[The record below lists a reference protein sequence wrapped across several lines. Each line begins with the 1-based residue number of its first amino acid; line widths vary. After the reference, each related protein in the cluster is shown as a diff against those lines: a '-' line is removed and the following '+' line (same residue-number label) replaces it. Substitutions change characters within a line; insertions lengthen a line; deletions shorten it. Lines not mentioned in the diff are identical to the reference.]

1 MVGMMTAISREKFA
15 GLIDSA
21 KFSADVPSKLDNLR
35 KLKEEFSRAQE
46 PHLVTEFLPQ
56 FLDLHTDRC
65 SPVRRFVAEIAGD
78 IGLNYTDLLPDVV
91 PLLVTLLRDS
101 TPAVARQAITCGISL
116 FRRVLTKITLQGL
129 YSSQLDDSLESSWVW
144 ALKFKEEIY
153 SMAYQPKSDGRKL
166 LALKFVEAVTLLY
179 TADPSASSEPPED
192 LTSGEMPD
200 EFNIA
205 WLRGGH
211 PILNVGNLSIEA
223 SQNLGLLLDQLRY
236 PAVKSLS
243 NMVVIVLIKS
253 LSAIAKK
260 RPAFY
265 GRILPVLLGLDPS
278 NSAVKVGH
286 VSGVHHALKNAYLSC
301 LKCTHPGAA
310 PWRDRLVGSLREMKA
325 GGLAEEALHQV
336 SGGNSSI
343 AQEKPSIEASDA
355 VHATAVR
362 KRPEVQDAS
371 DPNKDDDVP
380 GKRARPTPNM
390 TGVLTQDLKGGDD
403 GNSSGGPT
411 SVKRNVDNGPVQQL
425 VAMFSSLV
433 AQGEQSAAM
442 LEILISSISA
452 DLLAEVVVANM
463 PNLPPVRPK
472 EEGEEELP
480 NAGSHPAPVG
490 NATQFNNLSAYLT
503 DILSRSNSQL
513 AHSASDTHSDELQKP
528 EVEGEHPATNDS
540 DVAHCAV
547 DSATEQDL
555 VHSGPPFSVDLPSI
569 RSVSSAIPSEDTD
582 MGELENGI
590 PGLDSSARND
600 GMPEMQVD
608 SLISAD
614 PEENSQEQITNM
626 GRSSV
631 DIVPSMS
638 TDRSEELSPK
648 EAMAEANS
656 INSSTATSVQL
667 TPKVVLPK
675 MSAPVISLTDE
686 QKDHIQKLAF
696 IRIIEAYKHIAVAG
710 GSQLRFSLLSY
721 LGVEFPL
728 ELDPWRLLQTHI
740 LSDYT
745 SNEGHELTLRVLYRL
760 FGEAEADHDFFSSRT
775 ATSVYEMFL
784 LKVAETLRDSFPA
797 TDKSLSRLLSEVP
810 YLPKSVLK
818 LLECLCVPGNSDK
831 DEELHSGDRVH
842 QGLSIVWSLILLR
855 PPTRDAC
862 LKIALQSAVHH
873 LEEVRMKAIRLV
885 ANKLYPVSSISQ
897 QIEDFAKEMLLS
909 AMHDDHLMDK
919 ARADGSNAELAKD
932 TEMEKTST
940 ECPSSAS
947 AVTKD
952 SASEAG
958 QPCTSESIPSP
969 SITDAQRCM
978 SLYFALC
985 TKKHSLF
992 RQLLIVY
999 NNMSKAAKQAI
1010 FVQIPKLVRTIGSS
1024 SQLLEIISDPPAGSE
1039 NLLMQ
1044 VVQTLTDGAVPS
1056 ADLIATIRKL
1066 YDTKLKDAE
1075 ILIPVLPFLPKE
1087 ELLRIFPRFVNLPLD
1102 KFQAALVRALQES
1115 TQGSPVLTPAEVL
1128 IGIHG
1133 IDPEKDGIP
1142 LKKVTDACNAC
1153 FQQRQIFSQQ
1163 VLAKVLNQ
1171 LVEQIPLPMLFMRT
1185 VIQTIG
1191 AFPSLVD
1198 FIMEILSRLVS
1209 KQIWKNQK
1217 LWVGFLKCAQLT
1229 KPQSFSVLL
1238 QLPPAQLEI
1247 ALNKQPV
1254 LKGPLVVYASQPD
1267 LRSSLPRSILVV
1279 LGIAPDSQSANQGQ
1293 IKVSQSQSR
1302 SQAPSQTQSQ
1312 SQSQAPSQTQSQSQA
1327 PSQTQS
1333 QHSQA
1338 PSQTQSQHSQ
1348 AQSQTQSQE
1357 ILAIR
1362 IKKCRLKHQR
1372 NQVPAEL
1379 ASNMLLKICIRVSIR
1394 ISISP
1399 YFW

>member
-1 MVGMMTAISREKFA
+1 MVGMMAAISREKFA

-21 KFSADVPSKLDNLR
+21 KFSTDVPSKLEKLR
-35 KLKEEFSRAQE
+35 KLKEEFSRAKDL
-46 PHLVTEFLPQ
+46 HLVTEFLPQ
-56 FLDLHTDRC
+56 LLDLHTDRC
-65 SPVRRFVAEIAGD
+65 SPVRRFIAEIAGD
-78 IGLNYTDLLPDVV
+78 IGLDYTDLLPDVV
-91 PLLVTLLRDS
+91 PLLVNLLRDS

-116 FRRVLTKITLQGL
+116 FRRVLTKIALQGL

-144 ALKFKEEIY
+144 VLKFKDEIY

-260 RPAFY
+260 RPSFY

-286 VSGVHHALKNAYLSC
+286 VSGVHHALKSAFLSC

-310 PWRDRLVGSLREMKA
+310 PWRDRLVGTLREMKA

-343 AQEKPSIEASDA
+343 AQEIKPSIEASDA

-362 KRPEVQDAS
+362 KRPEVHDAS
-371 DPNKDDDVP
+371 DLKKDDDVP
-380 GKRARPTPNM
+380 GKRAKPTPNT
-390 TGVLTQDLKGGDD
+390 TGELPQDLKGGDD
-403 GNSSGGPT
+403 VNSSGGLA
-411 SVKRNVDNGPVQQL
+411 SAKRNVANGPVQQL

-472 EEGEEELP
+472 EEGEEELL
-480 NAGSHPAPVG
+480 NDGSD
-490 NATQFNNLSAYLT
+490 TQVSNLSAYLT
-503 DILSRSNSQL
+503 DVLSRSNSQL
-513 AHSASDTHSDELQKP
+513 AHSASDTHSDEKP
-528 EVEGEHPATNDS
+528 EVEGEGPATRDS
-540 DVAHCAV
+540 DVAHSAV

-555 VHSGPPFSVDLPSI
+555 EYSGPPFSVELPSL

-582 MGELENGI
+582 MGELESGI

-600 GMPEMQVD
+600 EIPEMQVD
-608 SLISAD
+608 SSLISAD

-667 TPKVVLPK
+667 TSKVVLPK

-686 QKDHIQKLAF
+686 QKDQIQKLAF

-745 SNEGHELTLRVLYRL
+745 SHEGHELTLRVLYRL

-885 ANKLYPVSSISQ
+885 YIRMCNYYLNKFKALSSSFSLLSDFDLASNLQVANKLYPVSSISQ

-909 AMHDDHLMDK
+909 AMNDDHSMDK
-919 ARADGSNAELAKD
+919 ARIDGSNAELAKD

-940 ECPSSAS
+940 ECPSLAS
-947 AVTKD
+947 V
-952 SASEAG
+952 SEAG

-985 TKKHSLF
+985 TKVTPCTFRTYQHKHSLF

-1024 SQLLEIISDPPAGSE
+1024 SQLLEIISDPPAGGE

-1044 VVQTLTDGAVPS
+1044 
-1056 ADLIATIRKL
+1056 
-1066 YDTKLKDAE
+1066 
-1075 ILIPVLPFLPKE
+1075 
-1087 ELLRIFPRFVNLPLD
+1087 LLRIFPRFVNLPLE
-1102 KFQAALVRALQES
+1102 KFQAALLRALQES
-1115 TQGSPVLTPAEVL
+1115 SQGSPVLTPAEVL

-1153 FQQRQIFSQQ
+1153 FRQRQIFTQQ

-1185 VIQTIG
+1185 VIQTI
-1191 AFPSLVD
+1191 ATFPSLVD

-1217 LWVGFLKCAQLT
+1217 LWVGFLKCVQLT

-1267 LRSSLPRSILVV
+1267 LRSSLPR
-1279 LGIAPDSQSANQGQ
+1279 
-1293 IKVSQSQSR
+1293 
-1302 SQAPSQTQSQ
+1302 
-1312 SQSQAPSQTQSQSQA
+1312 
-1327 PSQTQS
+1327 
-1333 QHSQA
+1333 
-1338 PSQTQSQHSQ
+1338 
-1348 AQSQTQSQE
+1348 
-1357 ILAIR
+1357 
-1362 IKKCRLKHQR
+1362 
-1372 NQVPAEL
+1372 
-1379 ASNMLLKICIRVSIR
+1379 LLKICICCANG
-1394 ISISP
+1394 
-1399 YFW
+1399 

>member
-1 MVGMMTAISREKFA
+1 MVGMMAAISREKFA

-21 KFSADVPSKLDNLR
+21 KFTTDVPSKLDNLT
-35 KLKEEFSRAQE
+35 KLKEEFSRPQN
-46 PHLVTEFLPQ
+46 PNLVTEFLPQ

-91 PLLVTLLRDS
+91 PLLITLLRDS

-116 FRRVLTKITLQGL
+116 FRRVLTKIALQGL

-144 ALKFKEEIY
+144 VLKFKEEIY
-153 SMAYQPKSDGRKL
+153 SMAYQPQSDGRKL

-211 PILNVGNLSIEA
+211 PILNVGNLSVEA
-223 SQNLGLLLDQLRY
+223 SRNLGLLLDQLRY

-286 VSGVHHALKNAYLSC
+286 VSGVHHALKNAFLSC
-301 LKCTHPGAA
+301 LKCTHPGAV

-336 SGGNSSI
+336 SGGNSSV
-343 AQEKPSIEASDA
+343 AQEIKPSIEATDA

-362 KRPEVQDAS
+362 KRPEIQDVS
-371 DPNKDDDVP
+371 DLNKDDDVP

-390 TGVLTQDLKGGDD
+390 TGELKQESKGGDD
-403 GNSSGGPT
+403 GGNSSGGLT
-411 SVKRNVDNGPVQQL
+411 SAKRNVDNGPVQQL

-463 PNLPPVRPK
+463 PNLPPVRPSA
-472 EEGEEELP
+472 EGEEELL
-480 NAGSHPAPVG
+480 NAGSHPATGG
-490 NATQFNNLSAYLT
+490 NATQVNNLSAYLT
-503 DILSRSNSQL
+503 DILSRSSSQP

-528 EVEGEHPATNDS
+528 EVEGEPPATKDS
-540 DVAHCAV
+540 DVADCTV

-555 VHSGPPFSVDLPSI
+555 VHPDPSFSVDLPST
-569 RSVSSAIPSEDTD
+569 RSVSSAIPFEDTD
-582 MGELENGI
+582 MVEVENGI
-590 PGLDSSARND
+590 PGLDSSDRND
-600 GMPEMQVD
+600 GIPEMQVD
-608 SLISAD
+608 SSLISVD

-626 GRSSV
+626 GRSSA

-667 TPKVVLPK
+667 ITKVVLPK

-686 QKDHIQKLAF
+686 QKDQIQKSAF

-745 SNEGHELTLRVLYRL
+745 SHEGHELTLRVLYRL

-818 LLECLCVPGNSDK
+818 LLESLCVPGNSDK

-885 ANKLYPVSSISQ
+885 ANKLYPVASISQ
-897 QIEDFAKEMLLS
+897 QIEGFAKEMLLS
-909 AMHDDHLMDK
+909 AMNGDHSMDK
-919 ARADGSNAELAKD
+919 SRTDGSNAELTKD

-940 ECPSSAS
+940 ECPSLAS
-947 AVTKD
+947 TIAKD
-952 SASEAG
+952 GSGETG

-999 NNMSKAAKQAI
+999 NNMSKSAKQAI
-1010 FVQIPKLVRTIGSS
+1010 FVQIPKLVRTIGAS

-1044 VVQTLTDGAVPS
+1044 VVQTLTDGAVPPP
-1056 ADLIATIRKL
+1056 DLIATIRKL
-1066 YDTKLKDAE
+1066 YDTKIKDAE
-1075 ILIPVLPFLPKE
+1075 ILIPVLPFLPKD
-1087 ELLRIFPRFVNLPLD
+1087 ELLRIFPRFVSLPPD
-1102 KFQAALVRALQES
+1102 KFQAALLRALQES
-1115 TQGSPVLTPAEVL
+1115 SQGSPVLTPAEVL

-1142 LKKVTDACNAC
+1142 LKKITDACNAC
-1153 FQQRQIFSQQ
+1153 FQQRQIFTQQ

-1254 LKGPLVVYASQPD
+1254 LKGPLVAYASQPD

-1279 LGIAPDSQSANQGQ
+1279 LGIATDSQSAHQGQ
-1293 IKVSQSQSR
+1293 IT
-1302 SQAPSQTQSQ
+1302 SQT
-1312 SQSQAPSQTQSQSQA
+1312 
-1327 PSQTQS
+1327 
-1333 QHSQA
+1333 HSQA
-1338 PSQTQSQHSQ
+1338 QSQTHSQAQSQTHSQ
-1348 AQSQTQSQE
+1348 AQSQTQSQ
-1357 ILAIR
+1357 A
-1362 IKKCRLKHQR
+1362 QSQTQS
-1372 NQVPAEL
+1372 QVQSQTESQAQSQAESQVQSQTGDTGNSDKEMS
-1379 ASNMLLKICIRVSIR
+1379 AEAPKESST
-1394 ISISP
+1394 S
-1399 YFW
+1399 

>member
-1 MVGMMTAISREKFA
+1 MVGMMAAISREKFA

-21 KFSADVPSKLDNLR
+21 KFSTDVPSKLEKLR
-35 KLKEEFSRAQE
+35 KLKEEFSRAKDL
-46 PHLVTEFLPQ
+46 HLVTEFLPQ
-56 FLDLHTDRC
+56 LLDLHTDRC
-65 SPVRRFVAEIAGD
+65 SPVRRFIAEIAGD
-78 IGLNYTDLLPDVV
+78 IGLDYTDLLPDVV
-91 PLLVTLLRDS
+91 PLLVNLLRDS

-116 FRRVLTKITLQGL
+116 FRRVLTKIALQGL

-144 ALKFKEEIY
+144 VLKFKDEIY

-260 RPAFY
+260 RPSFY

-286 VSGVHHALKNAYLSC
+286 VSGVHHALKSAFLSC

-310 PWRDRLVGSLREMKA
+310 PWRDRLVGTLREMKA

-343 AQEKPSIEASDA
+343 AQEIKPSIEASDA

-362 KRPEVQDAS
+362 KRPEVHDAS
-371 DPNKDDDVP
+371 DLKKDDDVP
-380 GKRARPTPNM
+380 GKRAKPTPNT
-390 TGVLTQDLKGGDD
+390 TGELPQDLKGGDD
-403 GNSSGGPT
+403 VNSSGGLA
-411 SVKRNVDNGPVQQL
+411 SAKRNVANGPVQQL

-472 EEGEEELP
+472 EEGEEELL
-480 NAGSHPAPVG
+480 NDGSD
-490 NATQFNNLSAYLT
+490 TQVSNLSAYLT
-503 DILSRSNSQL
+503 DVLSRSNSQL
-513 AHSASDTHSDELQKP
+513 AHSASDTHSDEKP
-528 EVEGEHPATNDS
+528 EVEGEGPATRDS
-540 DVAHCAV
+540 DVAHSAV

-555 VHSGPPFSVDLPSI
+555 EYSGPPFSVELPSL

-582 MGELENGI
+582 MGELESGI

-600 GMPEMQVD
+600 EIPEMQVD
-608 SLISAD
+608 SSLISAD

-667 TPKVVLPK
+667 TSKVVLPK

-686 QKDHIQKLAF
+686 QKDQIQKLAF

-745 SNEGHELTLRVLYRL
+745 SHEGHELTLRVLYRL

-909 AMHDDHLMDK
+909 AMNDDHSMDK
-919 ARADGSNAELAKD
+919 ARIDGSNAELAKD

-940 ECPSSAS
+940 ECPSLAS
-947 AVTKD
+947 V
-952 SASEAG
+952 SEAG

-1024 SQLLEIISDPPAGSE
+1024 SQLLEIISDPPAGGE

-1066 YDTKLKDAE
+1066 YDSKLKDAE
-1075 ILIPVLPFLPKE
+1075 ILIPILPFLPKD
-1087 ELLRIFPRFVNLPLD
+1087 ELLRIFPRFVNLPLE
-1102 KFQAALVRALQES
+1102 KFQAALLRALQES
-1115 TQGSPVLTPAEVL
+1115 SQGSPVLTPAEVL

-1153 FQQRQIFSQQ
+1153 FRQRQIFTQQ

-1185 VIQTIG
+1185 VIQTI
-1191 AFPSLVD
+1191 ATFPSLVD

-1217 LWVGFLKCAQLT
+1217 LWVGFLKCVQLT

-1279 LGIAPDSQSANQGQ
+1279 LGIAPDSQPANQGQ
-1293 IKVSQSQSR
+1293 IIVSQSQ
-1302 SQAPSQTQSQ
+1302 TQ
-1312 SQSQAPSQTQSQSQA
+1312 
-1327 PSQTQS
+1327 
-1333 QHSQA
+1333 
-1338 PSQTQSQHSQ
+1338 SQ
-1348 AQSQTQSQE
+1348 AQSQTQSQAQSQTQSLTQSQAPSQVQSQTE
-1357 ILAIR
+1357 SQAQSQTESQAQSQTQSQAHSQTGDTGNSDKQVLAEAP
-1362 IKKCRLKHQR
+1362 K
-1372 NQVPAEL
+1372 E
-1379 ASNMLLKICIRVSIR
+1379 SST
-1394 ISISP
+1394 S
-1399 YFW
+1399 